1 MMINS
6 GMLVNQR
13 KFEATNPVL
22 VQNDGFTAAVET
34 QCYDHTT
41 GITWILR
48 TSMDLDLDSFFEK
61 VIHITPA
68 GVRFERYLE
77 MPMPVRIAFD
87 STINET
93 LYILTNV

>member
-1 MMINS
+1 
-6 GMLVNQR
+6 
-13 KFEATNPVL
+13 
-22 VQNDGFTAAVET
+22 
-34 QCYDHTT
+34 
-41 GITWILR
+41 
-48 TSMDLDLDSFFEK
+48 MDLDLDSFFEK